1 MSLLVAAAII
11 IRHCR
16 CISWREFEAFMKVE
30 LAAGKS
36 LLSGEYVLPSGLAL
50 PFGAMIN
57 KLKRDRM
64 IVEIMEVGRVAAA
77 WLMCLHACM
86 YGSLMCLHACII
98 GSAACM
104 AGSAAWK

>member
-1 MSLLVAAAII
+1 M
-11 IRHCR
+11 IRLIDKDHDG

-64 IVEIMEVGRVAAA
+64 IVEIMEVGAAQGRG
-77 WLMCLHACM
+77 MS
-86 YGSLMCLHACII
+86 GSC
-98 GSAACM
+98 
-104 AGSAAWK
+104 